1 MTKTQ
6 IANIALAKFREG
18 RITNIESTTDPVAVV
33 MNDQYDHALEL
44 LLEEHRWNFAGKRV
58 TLTKISDDPPFGWD
72 HQYALPAD
80 CIRLKDVNGEDVEAS
95 SQAFTLEGRYLLT
108 NDDTVTITYVAK
120 IIDTNFFSPSFAEA
134 LAFKLSSLT
143 CGRLTGD
150 TELAIMLDK
159 QYNYALSKA
168 IHNDTKADGS
178 REHNLMQRMLNSSAI
193 LGGNNLGSGTSY
205 PRTGGSSSGS
215 VAAHNHELTDLLQTT
230 ATNGEKII
238 WNDTE
243 DKWEAGGAVLDAK
256 GDLATFDATASAEST
271 LAVGSDG
278 QFLKADS
285 SVDSGLVWDNIA
297 GGGDML
303 GSNNLSDVANAATSR
318 TNLGL
323 GTAATSATGDFAAA
337 SHTHVASTDIVAGG
351 TPDATTFLR
360 GDDTWTAIGGGGTV
374 DTSGTPVIN
383 DFARFTD
390 ADTIEGRSYA
400 EVKADLDLEIGTDVQ
415 AHSAVLDATTASFL
429 TADETN
435 LDLNTT
441 HRTSDGSDHTFI
453 DQDVTISSSP
463 EFDGINLDAAVSA
476 PAHSEGLMFYDQTNK
491 SLAIYNDE
499 ADITLQVGQE
509 EYVRVYNATG
519 AIIDNGKL
527 VYISGANGTFP
538 QVTLAISTSE
548 ATSDVIGFATHNIG
562 IAEYGY
568 VTRGGVING
577 VDTLGYSSGESLYLS
592 DITAGD
598 YSNVAPSL
606 PNYEAHVGHV
616 VVGNSSSGSIFV
628 QVYRNQADR
637 EEIVRTFDGMAFD
650 KLDLT
655 VVSSGGLQ
663 LDVEK
668 VGGGDVDYLVEGVRT
683 TLDCTT
689 GSGVGGKARVL
700 LTAGT
705 DANTPA
711 TNYIYITDTAGT
723 STLNASTSLPTGAF
737 GWVGK
742 IIVPDATTWATTGE
756 YAIQRYTETFSNV
769 NRGALSHQREKL
781 RALGAVYISGGTQT
795 LTINTGAT
803 PDSVHLETAAA
814 EVYQL
819 HRQSFPAFTTGAYY
833 YGNGNSIYEQF
844 ANLNLALETSTGTAF
859 TNNNRYNLVV
869 WGAVNLESGDC
880 KLYVNLPNDVYTSDA
895 QAIADTNATAD
906 YSVPDDMRSVAF
918 LISRITLQYST
929 TSGGTFTELGLFSLL
944 GTPLGVRS
952 GGSGAV
958 ASSEFGD
965 STFRILDD
973 TDATKELAF
982 QNSGITTGTTR
993 TLTVPDAD
1001 GTIALSA
1008 DITKEIGV
1016 ACSDETTD
1024 LAVLSGAASFRM
1036 PYAMTVTDV
1045 RASVNTA
1052 PTGATIIVDIN
1063 EGGTSI
1069 MTTTKLSIDA
1079 SEKTSTTAAAAA
1091 VITDSILADDAE
1103 ITIDIDQ
1110 VGSTLKGKGLKVWII
1125 GTPI

>member
-1 MTKTQ
+1 MNKTD
-6 IANIALAKFREG
+6 IANIALAKMREG
-18 RITNIESTTDPVAVV
+18 RITNIESITDSVAVV
-33 MNDQYDHALEL
+33 LNDQYDHALDL
-44 LLEEHRWNFAGKRV
+44 LLEEHRWNFASKRV
-58 TLTKISDDPPFGWD
+58 TLSQLSEAPPFGWD
-72 HQYALPAD
+72 HKYQLPSD
-80 CIRLKDVNGEDVEAS
+80 LIRLKDVNGEDVEAS
-95 SQAFTLEGRYLLT
+95 SQLFALEGRELLS
-108 NDDTVTITYVAK
+108 NDNTVTITYVSRVT
-120 IIDTNFFSPSFAEA
+120 DTNIFSPSFVEA
-134 LAFKLSSLT
+134 LSFKLAAIT

-150 TELAIMLDK
+150 TKLALQFDQ
-159 QYNYALSKA
+159 QYNVALSKA
-168 IHNDTKADGS
+168 IHNDTKSSGS
-178 REHNLMQRMLNSSAI
+178 REHNLMARMMGSASI
-193 LGGNNLGSGTSY
+193 LGAPGYTSGSSSSS
-205 PRTGGSSSGS
+205 GSSSGS

-238 WNDTE
+238 WNDVE
-243 DKWEAGGAVLDAK
+243 GKWEAGGAVLDAK

-303 GSNNLSDVANAATSR
+303 GSNNLSDVTNAATSR

-337 SHTHVASTDIVAGG
+337 SHTHVASTDI
-351 TPDATTFLR
+351 
-360 GDDTWTAIGGGGTV
+360 
-374 DTSGTPVIN
+374 
-383 DFARFTD
+383 
-390 ADTIEGRSYA
+390 
-400 EVKADLDLEIGTDVQ
+400 
-415 AHSAVLDATTASFL
+415 
-429 TADETN
+429 
-435 LDLNTT
+435 
-441 HRTSDGSDHTFI
+441 
-453 DQDVTISSSP
+453 
-463 EFDGINLDAAVSA
+463 EFDAINLDTALSA

-491 SLAIYNDE
+491 SLAVYNDE
-499 ADITLQVGQE
+499 TDITLQVGQE

-527 VYISGANGTFP
+527 VYISGANGAFP
-538 QVTLAISTSE
+538 QVTLAI
-548 ATSDVIGFATHNIG
+548 ATSKSASAVVGFATHNIAV
-562 IAEYGY
+562 AEYGY

-577 VDTLGYSSGESLYLS
+577 VDTLGYTSGDSLYLS
-592 DITAGD
+592 AITAGD
-598 YSNVAPSL
+598 YSGTAPSL
-606 PNYEAHVGHV
+606 PNYETHVGHV

-628 QVYRNQADR
+628 QVYKNEADY
-637 EEIVRTFDGMAFD
+637 EEIAGSFDGMSFD
-650 KLDLT
+650 KLDFT

-668 VGGGDVDYLVEGVRT
+668 LGGGDVDYLISGSRS

-689 GSGVGGKARVL
+689 GSGAGGKARVL
-700 LTAGT
+700 LSAGA

-711 TNYIYITDTAGT
+711 TNYIYVTDTAGT
-723 STLNASTSLPTGAF
+723 LTLNASTTLPTGAF

-756 YAIQRYTETFSNV
+756 YAIQRYTEAFTNDS
-769 NRGALSHQREKL
+769 RGALSHQREKL

-795 LTINTGAT
+795 LTINTGTT

-833 YGNGNSIYEQF
+833 YGNGSNIYEQF
-844 ANLNLALETSTGTAF
+844 ANLNLALESSAGAAF
-859 TNNNRYNLVV
+859 ANNNRYNLVV
-869 WGAVNLESGDC
+869 WGAVNLDSGDC
-880 KLYVNLPNDVYTSDA
+880 KLYVNLPNGVYTSDA

-973 TDATKELAF
+973 ADATKELAF

-993 TLTVPDAD
+993 TLTVPDAS
-1001 GTIALSA
+1001 GTIALVA

-1016 ACSDETTD
+1016 ACSDEVTD

-1036 PYAMTVTDV
+1036 PYAMSVTEL

-1052 PTGATIIVDIN
+1052 PTGSTIIVDIN

-1079 SEKTSTTAAAAA
+1079 TEKTSTTAAAAA
-1091 VITDSILADDAE
+1091 VITDSTLADDAE

-1110 VGSTLKGKGLKVWII
+1110 VGSSVKGKGLKVWII

>member
-1 MTKTQ
+1 MNKTD
-6 IANIALAKFREG
+6 IANIALAKMREG
-18 RITNIESTTDPVAVV
+18 RITNIESITDSVAVV
-33 MNDQYDHALEL
+33 LNDQYDHALDL
-44 LLEEHRWNFAGKRV
+44 LLEEHRWNFASKRV
-58 TLTKISDDPPFGWD
+58 TLSQLSEAPPFGWD
-72 HQYALPAD
+72 HKYQLPSD
-80 CIRLKDVNGEDVEAS
+80 LIRLKDVNGEDVEAS
-95 SQAFTLEGRYLLT
+95 SQLFALEGRELLS
-108 NDDTVTITYVAK
+108 NDNTVTITYVSRVT
-120 IIDTNFFSPSFAEA
+120 DTNIFSPSFVEA
-134 LAFKLSSLT
+134 LSFKLAAIT

-150 TELAIMLDK
+150 TKLALQFDQ
-159 QYNYALSKA
+159 QYNVALSKA
-168 IHNDTKADGS
+168 IHNDTKSSGS
-178 REHNLMQRMLNSSAI
+178 REHNLMARMMGSASI
-193 LGGNNLGSGTSY
+193 LGAPGYTSGSSSSS
-205 PRTGGSSSGS
+205 GSSSGS

-230 ATNGEKII
+230 ATNGEKVI
-238 WNDTE
+238 WNDVE
-243 DKWEAGGAVLDAK
+243 GKWEAGGAVLQAK
-256 GDLATFDATASAEST
+256 GDLATFDGVASAEST
-271 LAVGSDG
+271 LAAGSDG

-285 SVDSGLVWDNIA
+285 SVDSGLTWDNIA

-303 GSNNLSDVANAATSR
+303 GSNNLSDVTNAATSR

-337 SHTHVASTDIVAGG
+337 SHTHVEADISNLGTTIVLDSDIGST
-351 TPDATTFLR
+351 
-360 GDDTWTAIGGGGTV
+360 
-374 DTSGTPVIN
+374 
-383 DFARFTD
+383 
-390 ADTIEGRSYA
+390 
-400 EVKADLDLEIGTDVQ
+400 VQ

-429 TADETN
+429 AADETN

-441 HRTSDGSDHTFI
+441 HRTSDGSDHSFI

-463 EFDGINLDAAVSA
+463 EFDGINLDTALSA

-491 SLAIYNDE
+491 SLAVYNDE
-499 ADITLQVGQE
+499 TDITLQVGQE

-527 VYISGANGTFP
+527 VYISGANGAFP
-538 QVTLAISTSE
+538 QVTLAI
-548 ATSDVIGFATHNIG
+548 ATSKSASAVVGFATHNIAV
-562 IAEYGY
+562 AEYGY
-568 VTRGGVING
+568 ITRGGVING
-577 VDTLGYSSGESLYLS
+577 VDTLGYTSGDSLYLS
-592 DITAGD
+592 AITAGD
-598 YSNVAPSL
+598 YSGTAPSL
-606 PNYEAHVGHV
+606 PNYETHVGHV

-628 QVYRNQADR
+628 QVYKNEADY
-637 EEIVRTFDGMAFD
+637 EEITGSFDGMSFD
-650 KLDLT
+650 KLDFT

-663 LDVEK
+663 LDIEK
-668 VGGGDVDYLVEGVRT
+668 LGGGDVDYLISGSRS

-689 GSGVGGKARVL
+689 GSGAGGKARVL
-700 LTAGT
+700 LSAGT

-711 TNYIYITDTAGT
+711 TNYIYVTDAAGT
-723 STLNASTSLPTGAF
+723 LTLNASTTLPTGAF

-756 YAIQRYTETFSNV
+756 YAIQRYTEAFTNDS
-769 NRGALSHQREKL
+769 RGALSHQREKL

-795 LTINTGAT
+795 LTINTGTT

-833 YGNGNSIYEQF
+833 YGNGSNIYEQF
-844 ANLNLALETSTGTAF
+844 ANLNLALESSAGAAF
-859 TNNNRYNLVV
+859 ANNNRYNLVV
-869 WGAVNLESGDC
+869 WGAVNLDSGDC
-880 KLYVNLPNDVYTSDA
+880 KLYVNLPNGVYTSDA

-973 TDATKELAF
+973 ADATKELAF

-993 TLTVPDAD
+993 TLTVPDAS
-1001 GTIALSA
+1001 GTIALVA

-1016 ACSDETTD
+1016 ACSDEVTD

-1036 PYAMTVTDV
+1036 PYAMSVTEL

-1079 SEKTSTTAAAAA
+1079 TEKTSTSAAAAA
-1091 VITDSILADDAE
+1091 VITDSTLADDAE

-1110 VGSTLKGKGLKVWII
+1110 VGSSVKGKGLKVWII